1 MRARVVFE
9 ALSVVALLVALIT
22 QGSASCLSPP
32 ASELDIAQFR
42 SDPDALVRAN
52 SDARTV
58 EATTRD
64 LVGTDAR
71 LAPDFVRV
79 AKSTTPRFRTAIAAG
94 LALAAIACS
103 TVDQKAALAIQQA
116 VAAFEDLEFQASFAA
131 VAGDLSTAATD
142 AAAAYA
148 AASVGSVIVVNPNVS
163 PGSTLQP
170 GGGGAAVAVQFSAPA
185 LSILTTTATTND
197 AATTAAEAV
206 SATR

>member
-103 TVDQKAALAIQQA
+103 TVDQKAALAIQQRLPEISRPPRRMRRPLMPRPPW
-116 VAAFEDLEFQASFAA
+116 AASSSSIQTSHPDRRCNP
-131 VAGDLSTAATD
+131 
-142 AAAAYA
+142 AAA
-148 AASVGSVIVVNPNVS
+148 GPRS
-163 PGSTLQP
+163 PCSFQP
-170 GGGGAAVAVQFSAPA
+170 PPSPSSRLPRRRTMPPQLRQKP
-185 LSILTTTATTND
+185 
-197 AATTAAEAV
+197 
-206 SATR
+206 